1 MFIALTALSTH
12 MPLLVLT
19 VGSSS
24 GRHLG
29 AEVARA
35 AHTPARTTPKPRR
48 RVGARR
54 SPRVTVAFADV
65 EVGTASCRMHSAPS
79 TGLCSKP
86 YLNDTHPAG
95 GGVSVTC
102 RTCALCAWSRCGHK
116 ARLQNGCFGGNLS
129 RARRLEV
136 RISPE
141 GLMVPVR
148 PKCSPVG
155 WAALRAAIKFLLPA

>member
-1 MFIALTALSTH
+1 MACAPALYPLPWAPATRKPWAPPAWVPIVFIALTALSTH

-79 TGLCSKP
+79 SGRCSKP
-86 YLNDTHPAG
+86 YLND
-95 GGVSVTC
+95 
-102 RTCALCAWSRCGHK
+102 
-116 ARLQNGCFGGNLS
+116 
-129 RARRLEV
+129 
-136 RISPE
+136 
-141 GLMVPVR
+141 
-148 PKCSPVG
+148 
-155 WAALRAAIKFLLPA
+155 